1 MIISKSSLTLIPARF
16 GIWLIAWTIAVV
28 VPTLAY
34 GQEED
39 DLLGPLADPATTT
52 EQTSTQPDTAPQGGT
67 AQEQSPDGAL
77 TPEQRQQQLAQAF
90 NAGMEMMGEGK
101 HGQAI
106 RIFSAIIAS
115 ESRAWQA
122 YLQRGIAFGRL
133 GMNQMALD
141 SLSRAESIQ
150 KTAPIIFF
158 ERGKIYLTIDEFS
171 NAIEDFQRAVELDP
185 ISSEYM
191 TKFGAALVS
200 FAREGAVLGSA
211 DFVNDYVRAV
221 TTLNLAIEAI
231 ESQESPATPTEDP
244 TTPTEDPTNDEGEET
259 AESPPQQA
267 PQEDPEVVQ
276 MRLAE
281 AYYNLGLAKQALN
294 DSEAALNDL
303 QKASELQPNNTEYLR
318 QLGLSYLQ
326 QGNSDA
332 FIHRHD
338 YDKITANFQ
347 QGIAALSSVL
357 EVASDADEGAEPP
370 AKQYDLQEEK
380 RLRTEILLTRAFAQ
394 ISLASYLPRDERSS
408 KYEAA
413 VADCDEAIELD
424 PRQAN
429 GHHTRGIALRMMGNL
444 RDAIDAFTEAN
455 RLSPLETAEA
465 VFRRGIVW
473 FHLGEFDMAM
483 ADFESV
489 STRDSRANLW
499 KGIILSQR
507 GEHEQ
512 AVSAYSEALRFTPN
526 YVLAYS
532 NRGLVYMQLG
542 RYEEASEDFESLL
555 RLNQENRV
563 ARQRRDMARQMLAR
577 YPDSR

>member
-52 EQTSTQPDTAPQGGT
+52 EQTSTQPGTAPQGGT
-67 AQEQSPDGAL
+67 APQEGAAQEQSPDGAL

-90 NAGMEMMGEGK
+90 NAGMEMMREGK

-122 YLQRGIAFGRL
+122 YLQRGIAFGSL

-141 SLSRAESIQ
+141 SLSRAEAIQ

-158 ERGKIYLTIDEFS
+158 ERGKIYLTIDEFG

-200 FAREGAVLGSA
+200 FAREGAALGSA
-211 DFVNDYVRAV
+211 DFVNDYVRAL

-231 ESQESPATPTEDP
+231 ESQEPPATPTEDP
-244 TTPTEDPTNDEGEET
+244 TNAEGEET

-357 EVASDADEGAEPP
+357 EVASDADETAEPP

-394 ISLASYLPRDERSS
+394 ISLASYLPRDERSA

-429 GHHTRGIALRMMGNL
+429 GHHTRGIALRMLGNL

-455 RLSPLETAEA
+455 RLSPMETAEA

-542 RYEEASEDFESLL
+542 RYEEAREDFESLL
-555 RLNQENRV
+555 RLNQEDRV

>member
-1 MIISKSSLTLIPARF
+1 MIISKSSLNLTPSCC
-16 GIWLIAWTIAVV
+16 GIWLIVWAIGAI
-28 VPTLAY
+28 VPTLSY

-39 DLLGPLADPATTT
+39 DLLGPLADPAATT
-52 EQTSTQPDTAPQGGT
+52 EQTNVPPQGGPPQGQSGQGQSGQG
-67 AQEQSPDGAL
+67 QEGPL

-90 NAGMEMMGEGK
+90 NAGMEMMGEGN

-115 ESRAWQA
+115 ESRAWQS

-141 SLSRAESIQ
+141 SLSRAEAIQ

-158 ERGKIYLTIDEFS
+158 ERGKIYLSIEEFG
-171 NAIEDFQRAVELDP
+171 NAIEDLQRAVELDP
-185 ISSEYM
+185 INSEYM

-200 FAREGAVLGSA
+200 FAREGAALGSA
-211 DFVNDYVRAV
+211 DYFNDYVRAV
-221 TTLNLAIEAI
+221 TTLDLAIEAI
-231 ESQESPATPTEDP
+231 ESQEPPATPIEEPADV
-244 TTPTEDPTNDEGEET
+244 EGEEGEEI

-276 MRLAE
+276 SRLAE

-303 QKASELQPNNTEYLR
+303 QKASELQPSNTEYLR

-332 FIHRHD
+332 FVHRHD

-357 EVASDADEGAEPP
+357 EVASDVDEGAEPP

-380 RLRTEILLTRAFAQ
+380 RLRTEILLTRAYAQ
-394 ISLASYLPRDERSS
+394 INLASYLPQDERPS

-413 VADCDEAIELD
+413 IVDCDEAIELD
-424 PRQAN
+424 PRQSN
-429 GHHTRGIALRMMGNL
+429 GHHTRGIALRMLGKL
-444 RDAIDAFTEAN
+444 HDAIDAFTEAN
-455 RLSPLETAEA
+455 RLSPLETAES

-473 FHLGEFDMAM
+473 FHLGEYDMAM

-499 KGIILSQR
+499 KGILLSQG

-512 AVSAYSEALRFTPN
+512 AVSAYSEALRFSPN

-542 RYEEASEDFESLL
+542 RYEEAREDFESLL
-555 RLNQENRV
+555 RLNQDDRI
-563 ARQRRDMARQMLAR
+563 ARQRRDLAREMLAR